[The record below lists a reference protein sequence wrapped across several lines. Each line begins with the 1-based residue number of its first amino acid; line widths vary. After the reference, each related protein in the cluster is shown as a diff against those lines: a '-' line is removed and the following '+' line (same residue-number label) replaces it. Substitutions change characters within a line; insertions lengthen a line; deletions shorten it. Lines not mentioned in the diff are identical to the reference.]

1 MLFIQHAL
9 GGKQEWAVDSPLS
22 GKFYFWK
29 VWWTVTAFF
38 FVDVDFLLTA
48 RSAVELFFADGDLFL
63 FVLGTFLAVGKSGRE
78 GRVASLVTFPSDARS
93 PRRKVGFS
101 FYSSLSSLF
110 DSVAPVRRREDT
122 EGDRDSGVK
131 VQID

>member
-1 MLFIQHAL
+1 MGTRIGA
-9 GGKQEWAVDSPLS
+9 ADSPLS

-29 VWWTVTAFF
+29 MWRTVTAFF
-38 FVDVDFLLTA
+38 FLFVDVNFLSTA
-48 RSAVELFFADGDLFL
+48 RSAVEVFFADGDLFL
-63 FVLGTFLAVGKSGRE
+63 FVLGTFLAIGKGGGE

-101 FYSSLSSLF
+101 FYSNLSSLF

>member
-1 MLFIQHAL
+1 METRV
-9 GGKQEWAVDSPLS
+9 GVDSPLS

-29 VWWTVTAFF
+29 VRRTVAAFFF
-38 FVDVDFLLTA
+38 FVDVNILLTA
-48 RSAVELFFADGDLFL
+48 RSAVEVFFADGNLFL
-63 FVLGTFLAVGKSGRE
+63 FVPSPFLAVRKSGGE

-101 FYSSLSSLF
+101 FYSVLSSLF
-110 DSVAPVRRREDT
+110 GSVAPVRRREDT